1 MQYKKI
7 LSCCFDFTSMSP
19 FQLWTVSLYCY
30 LVLWAMIRIWGN
42 ILFPYSVIASTNSK
56 SKQIWIYVDCLVTP
70 IDWEWYIEA
79 YIWVSLYTYYMIL
92 MSFPARDTK
101 CSFCHVF
108 NSLPAQ
114 NYGGAHH
121 KSAAG
126 WLELSLM
133 RWMCWREWWYNGIIS
148 HNEQIRLIL
157 VGKGKEEKS

>member
-19 FQLWTVSLYCY
+19 FQLWTVSLYWY

-92 MSFPARDTK
+92 MSFPA
-101 CSFCHVF
+101 CCHAVMF
-108 NSLPAQ
+108 STVCLSRSMEELTIKVLL
-114 NYGGAHH
+114 GGWNFHWC
-121 KSAAG
+121 AG
-126 WLELSLM
+126 CVGESD
-133 RWMCWREWWYNGIIS
+133 GIMT
-148 HNEQIRLIL
+148 
-157 VGKGKEEKS
+157 